1 MSYFM
6 PDARI
11 PTCLTMLLALVAAV
25 LGPAAPARAQDSFV
39 RVADGATG
47 RPVLSIL
54 GTAVGQPY
62 AALVVDLGCP
72 TAASWTID
80 VVGQEFRP
88 GAPISLGFGDVRG
101 GWHSIALRE
110 ARLEPDGR
118 LRLGIDRASFRAA
131 ILAARGDDTSAP
143 GADAMLMIGDGLG
156 VSVALD
162 GLVREMSAFAR
173 DCEAP
178 RRAVPQQAAPR
189 AAPGR
194 VAQAR

>member
-1 MSYFM
+1 M

-11 PTCLTMLLALVAAV
+11 PTGLTIVFALVAGM
-25 LGPAAPARAQDSFV
+25 LMPGGPAHAQDSFV
-39 RVADGATG
+39 RVADGETG

-54 GTAVGQPY
+54 GTGVGQPY

-72 TAASWTID
+72 TAATWTVD
-80 VVGQEFRP
+80 VVGPEFRP

-101 GWHSIALRE
+101 GWHAVALRD

-131 ILAARGDDTSAP
+131 ILAARGDEASSP
-143 GADAMLMIGDGLG
+143 GADAMLMIGEGLG

-178 RRAVPQQAAPR
+178 RRNPPQQAAPR

>member
-1 MSYFM
+1 
-6 PDARI
+6 
-11 PTCLTMLLALVAAV
+11 MLFALAGVGLAH
-25 LGPAAPARAQDSFV
+25 AAPARAQDSFV
-39 RVADGATG
+39 RVSDGATG

-54 GTAVGQPY
+54 GTGVGQPY

-80 VVGQEFRP
+80 VVGPEFRP
-88 GAPISLGFGDVRG
+88 GAPVSLGFGDVRG
-101 GWHSIALRE
+101 GWHAVALRE

-131 ILAARGDDTSAP
+131 ILAARGDEASSP
-143 GADAMLMIGDGLG
+143 GADAMLMIGEGLG

-162 GLVREMSAFAR
+162 ALVREMSAFAR

-178 RRAVPQQAAPR
+178 RRAAPQQAAPR